1 MSKENLNDLRAF
13 VIVAREKSFT
23 RAAAQLGLSRSA
35 LSHAMTSL
43 EGRLGVRLL
52 SRTTRSVSTTEAGM
66 RLLNTLT
73 PLFSELDAELAAL
86 R

>member
-1 MSKENLNDLRAF
+1 
-13 VIVAREKSFT
+13 
-23 RAAAQLGLSRSA
+23 
-35 LSHAMTSL
+35 MTSL

-52 SRTTRSVSTTEAGM
+52 SRTTHSVSTTEAGM